1 LLNKLKAI
9 GLIVFLSFICPNIS
23 AKIVL
28 ENYGNWKT
36 LSYSVKG
43 AYVTG
48 AWDTM
53 ILNIK
58 EEDLRNTIPKYSLDC
73 LNYKV
78 YSIGYLVEEI
88 DLLYRLE
95 ENKMYS
101 PGSLLKHKIIP
112 KLCIK

>member
-1 LLNKLKAI
+1 
-9 GLIVFLSFICPNIS
+9 
-23 AKIVL
+23 VL
-28 ENYGNWKT
+28 ENYGNWRT

-48 AWDTM
+48 AWDIM

-58 EEDLRNTIPKYSLDC
+58 DEDLSGRIPKYRLDC
-73 LNYKV
+73 LNNKV
-78 YSIGYLVEEI
+78 YSIGFLVEKI

-95 ENKMYS
+95 ENKVYS
-101 PGSLLKHKIIP
+101 PGRLLKHKIIP